1 MHQKMHF
8 IGSVGDMT
16 LKKINPQ
23 SRQSKRQKMVSLI
36 YLSFGSMVFS
46 CRTSSNIKVTNI
58 ID

>member
-1 MHQKMHF
+1 MHF